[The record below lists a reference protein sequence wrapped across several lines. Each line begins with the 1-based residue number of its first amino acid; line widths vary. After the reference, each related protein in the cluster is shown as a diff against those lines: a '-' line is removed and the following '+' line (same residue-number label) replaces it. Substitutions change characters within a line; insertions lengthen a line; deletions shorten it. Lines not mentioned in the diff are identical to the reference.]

1 MHSAKRDRKM
11 TAPKVKAVRHLVW
24 RNGATIMCVR
34 AYVRVCVCLA
44 LTNVNAMTFLSLLIF
59 PVTRC

>member
-34 AYVRVCVCLA
+34 VRAYVRVCVLPS
-44 LTNVNAMTFLSLLIF
+44 LT
-59 PVTRC
+59 